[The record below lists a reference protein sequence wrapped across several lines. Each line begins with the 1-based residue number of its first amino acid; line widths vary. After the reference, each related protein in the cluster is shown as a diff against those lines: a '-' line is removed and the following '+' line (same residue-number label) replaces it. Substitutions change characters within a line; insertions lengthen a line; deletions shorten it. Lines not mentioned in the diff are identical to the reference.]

1 MSRTHLYRGAR
12 AARPLLS
19 IIVASAWL
27 GAALLAIIAALP
39 TLGSAGA
46 PAAVPDVGVTMALA
60 TGGVAAGVLVL
71 LRELL
76 GGHTVLRGAR
86 VAGATLLA
94 VASAAGMIDPTQASL
109 RPGPAVG
116 DLNAAE
122 VTTAAASDPGG
133 TRRRLVWSAV
143 GAVGAIVVVAAGAG
157 AMGRR
162 GAVI

>member
-39 TLGSAGA
+39 TLGAAGA
-46 PAAVPDVGVTMALA
+46 PAAVPDGGFTMALA
-60 TGGVAAGVLVL
+60 TGGVVAGVLVL
-71 LRELL
+71 LRELV

-86 VAGATLLA
+86 VAGATVLA
-94 VASAAGMIDPTQASL
+94 AASAAGMIDPTQASL
-109 RPGPAVG
+109 RAGPAVG

-122 VTTAAASDPGG
+122 VTTAAASDPAG
-133 TRRRLVWSAV
+133 TRRRLAWSAV

-162 GAVI
+162 GAVV